1 MIRPKTPRRAPK
13 RTIRILEHI
22 AFNMG
27 SKVEVTYFGCDDED
41 LKNVGLRPSPALTSL
56 GVLDRNQVA
65 NTLRY
70 SDMFLDLSDFQAF
83 GRTGLEGMACGCVP
97 VLPIFGGTGEYA
109 QHGINSYVVD
119 TRSDEEILSAVEQFV
134 NGRPQRR
141 AEMRDAGVHTSLNY
155 SIAKAAYSEYAL
167 FREFVG
173 ESAAAVPKVAKAVE
187 AA

>member
-1 MIRPKTPRRAPK
+1 
-13 RTIRILEHI
+13 
-22 AFNMG
+22 MG

-41 LKNVGLRPSPALTSL
+41 LRNVGLRPSPSLTSL

-70 SDMFLDLSDFQAF
+70 SDLFLDLSDFQAF

-109 QHGINSYVVD
+109 VHGSNSYVVD
-119 TRSDEEILSAVEQFV
+119 TRSDEEILGAVDQFV
-134 NGRPQRR
+134 TGRADRR
-141 AEMRDAGVHTSLNY
+141 AEMRDAAIQTALNY

-167 FREFVG
+167 FRGFVG
-173 ESAAAVPKVAKAVE
+173 ESAAPVPKVAKAVVT
-187 AA
+187 A